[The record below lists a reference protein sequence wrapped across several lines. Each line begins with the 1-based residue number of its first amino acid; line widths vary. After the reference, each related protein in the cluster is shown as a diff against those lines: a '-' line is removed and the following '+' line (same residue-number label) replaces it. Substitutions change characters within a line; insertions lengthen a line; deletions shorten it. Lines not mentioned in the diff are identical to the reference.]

1 MNEMLRLA
9 LQSGGWKSGTHKGF
23 LLSSRA
29 GIEFQVGPARKSIG
43 ENGEARLELRYAYH
57 TETTHADGEVVL
69 PSTAGKAEIE
79 DAMTGIYQRVH
90 EKPDMSRVFGR
101 GRKTRQPMAS
111 PAQTTGETG
120 LPAAPP
126 PTPAE
131 LGQGSFEL

>member
-29 GIEFQVGPARKSIG
+29 GIEFQVGPARKTTG

-57 TETTHADGEVVL
+57 TETTHAEGEVVL

-101 GRKTRQPMAS
+101 GRKTRQQVAAS
-111 PAQTTGETG
+111 SAQTTGDTSP
-120 LPAAPP
+120 PASP